1 MQCVCTHS
9 FKSLPTYHP
18 PWHLHDLRFRVY
30 SKLYGSEC
38 SRLNNRGKM
47 NWPILLLLVWGT
59 HYNFFVIIAWQA
71 TAYVNNMN
79 ALFNDIF
86 ACFSIYSDMYIIFHF
101 FVSEVLVLMF
111 KDWAMNDKEEVV
123 IFRQKSSSTFGEKT
137 SGSKDV
143 MYCVSNQIMG
153 FYMVIA
159 PYSLQIYPS
168 MSKYNNKLMYLIQKI
183 LKDILVKLLLHS
195 NFHEHMLHIHYHKY
209 RGCCIV

>member
-1 MQCVCTHS
+1 MQCACTHS

-86 ACFSIYSDMYIIFHF
+86 ACFSIYYYYIILVCILF
-101 FVSEVLVLMF
+101 FTFCFRSTSTDVQGLSNEWQRGSGDFSSKKLVNIWRKNIRFERCNVLC
-111 KDWAMNDKEEVV
+111 
-123 IFRQKSSSTFGEKT
+123 IKSNHGILH
-137 SGSKDV
+137 G
-143 MYCVSNQIMG
+143 YCT
-153 FYMVIA
+153 
-159 PYSLQIYPS
+159 L
-168 MSKYNNKLMYLIQKI
+168 
-183 LKDILVKLLLHS
+183 
-195 NFHEHMLHIHYHKY
+195 
-209 RGCCIV
+209 

>member
-1 MQCVCTHS
+1 MKQDYFFFEKHLRSMQCAPTLSKVYLS
-9 FKSLPTYHP
+9 TYHP

-86 ACFSIYSDMYIIFHF
+86 ACFSIYCYYIILVCILFFPFCFRSTSSRIEQWMTKRKWWF
-101 FVSEVLVLMF
+101 FV
-111 KDWAMNDKEEVV
+111 KKA
-123 IFRQKSSSTFGEKT
+123 RQHLEK
-137 SGSKDV
+137 KHPV
-143 MYCVSNQIMG
+143 RKM
-153 FYMVIA
+153 
-159 PYSLQIYPS
+159 
-168 MSKYNNKLMYLIQKI
+168 
-183 LKDILVKLLLHS
+183 
-195 NFHEHMLHIHYHKY
+195 
-209 RGCCIV
+209 